1 MEGEDTIVYPY
12 IPNSVPRIKKQMLQ
26 EVDAEN
32 IEQLFEEIPE
42 RSRFKR
48 SLNLPAPFLSE
59 YALRR
64 HVEGLH

>member
-1 MEGEDTIVYPY
+1 MEGEDTIVYPF
-12 IPNSVPRIKKQMLQ
+12 IPNSVPRIKNHMLQ
-26 EVDAEN
+26 EVNAEN

-42 RSRFKR
+42 RLRFKR

-64 HVEGLH
+64 HVEGLL

>member
-12 IPNSVPRIKKQMLQ
+12 IPNSVPRIKKHMLQ
-26 EVDAEN
+26 EVDAEY
-32 IEQLFEEIPE
+32 IEQLFEEILE
-42 RSRFKR
+42 RFRFKR

-64 HVEGLH
+64 HVEGLL